1 MLNLDT
7 SKPEFE
13 KVVTHLKG
21 ELASLRG
28 TRATPA
34 LVENVQV
41 EAYGMRQALRA
52 LASIAVADPK
62 TLTIEPWD
70 KSIMKDIE
78 KAIQTANIGIN
89 PVNEGALIRIVLPP
103 LTEESRKEL
112 VKIVHN
118 KLEDARGGVRT
129 TREKLRQQ
137 IIDAEKKKETN
148 EDEKYKQLEKLDK
161 MVAEYNEQVKKIG
174 ESKEKEIMTI

>member
-118 KLEDARGGVRT
+118 QLEDARGGVRT

-137 IIDAEKKKETN
+137 IIDAEKKKETS